1 MSGRPALPARALL
14 CDDPSQEV
22 RLHQPLNGRSERY
35 ACEGIDISLSMLAD
49 EVGGVA
55 AAALVD
61 RYTICSPHEEFM
73 ACDREGDGEDGA
85 ILPRSFEAHAE

>member
-1 MSGRPALPARALL
+1 
-14 CDDPSQEV
+14 
-22 RLHQPLNGRSERY
+22 
-35 ACEGIDISLSMLAD
+35 MLAD